1 MSKKVIRLTE
11 GQLKQVIENQ
21 ISEMGFFSNFK
32 KPSKQEEPTY
42 QPKEIKKSKNYI
54 AKTFE
59 DDDKWDIARINHS
72 NKAYPIIHVSSA
84 DPHPQ
89 GGYIF
94 YYNYKNKN
102 KKIKAPTI
110 ERILQFFEDELK
122 KEIER
127 GFEYDEELKENI
139 RY

>member
-11 GQLKQVIENQ
+11 GQLKQIIENQ

-42 QPKEIKKSKNYI
+42 QPEEIKKSKNYI

-59 DDDKWDIARINHS
+59 DDEWGIARINHS
-72 NKAYPIIHVSSA
+72 NTAHPFIPLSSA
-84 DPHPQ
+84 EPHPQ

-94 YYNYKNKN
+94 YYNCKNES